1 VTRLAYKLGLVMA
14 LCALALPALANASPG
29 AVIRDCAEDGRLDR
43 KYSNS
48 DLRKA
53 EDKLPAD
60 LDEYSDCREVIAGAI
75 TSGSDRGGGR
85 ESGGGAGGK
94 NSSPAA
100 AARAKAARA
109 EDAAA
114 LESLAASGKKPKV
127 TVAGTK
133 VEPEEN
139 GLFNLA
145 SATNELPLPLL
156 LALIVATLLAILGAL
171 VALRGRYPALE
182 RIPLLS
188 KISLPRVS
196 LPSFRR

>member
-1 VTRLAYKLGLVMA
+1 MTRLAYKLGLVMT
-14 LCALALPALANASPG
+14 LCALALPAFASASPN

-53 EDKLPAD
+53 ENKLPAD

-75 TSGSDRGGGR
+75 TSGSDKGRGR
-85 ESGGGAGGK
+85 DSGGSGDS
-94 NSSPAA
+94 SSPAA
-100 AARAKAARA
+100 AQRARAAARA
-109 EDAAA
+109 QDEAS
-114 LESLAASGKKPKV
+114 LESLTASGKKPKL
-127 TVAGTK
+127 TVAGTE

-156 LALIVATLLAILGAL
+156 LALIAATLLAILGAL
-171 VALRGRYPALE
+171 VGLRRRYPALE

>member
-14 LCALALPALANASPG
+14 LCALALPALASASPG

-53 EDKLPAD
+53 ENKLPAD

-75 TSGSDRGGGR
+75 TSGSVRGGGR
-85 ESGGGAGGK
+85 GSGGSAGGD
-94 NSSPAA
+94 SSPAA
-100 AARAKAARA
+100 AARAQAARA
-109 EDAAA
+109 QDEAA
-114 LESLAASGKKPKV
+114 LDSLTASGKKPRV
-127 TVAGTK
+127 TVGGTE

-139 GLFNLA
+139 GLFDLA

-156 LALIVATLLAILGAL
+156 LALIAVTLLAILGAL
-171 VALRGRYPALE
+171 VALRRRYPALE